1 MNEKE
6 AQKILDSMHNVNP
19 ENLRGEAKKLFEAV
33 MKIADERDLL
43 REKVERQNLEIMAQK
58 DAHTFDAGIIDNV
71 NEELKEKNETI
82 NKQKELIEYLRRSCD
97 RKESCWIEE
106 QHENVE
112 LETKLEEKDKTINT
126 MAEYIASRDIDE
138 DICKYINCGEG
149 DKEREECVECV
160 IDFFEE
166 F

>member
-1 MNEKE
+1 MSNEE
-6 AQKILDSMHNVNP
+6 AQKVLNELQSVRP
-19 ENLRGEAKKLFEAV
+19 EMLNRKAKRLFEAI

-43 REKVERQNLEIMAQK
+43 REKVERQDFEIMAQK
-58 DAHTFDAGIIDNV
+58 DAHDFDTEIA
-71 NEELKEKNETI
+71 NETI

-112 LETKLEEKDKTINT
+112 LETKLEEKDKTINA

-149 DKEREECVECV
+149 DKEREECIECV